1 MRATRFRRRPA
12 DYWLLAAGYWFYST
26 GKEVE
31 MVINKK
37 FRQEAKSVGA
47 SVVGR
52 DGIRAVA
59 QRSANREIAMLIDR
73 IAEVRIKSEG
83 RISKPTALLI
93 DRSSAEAIE
102 LGNRLARLIS
112 AALIDRVARLHVFA
126 FDSAAYPMNAAS
138 GSVAGLAE
146 ALKTCEAP
154 SQADPGAALGLLRK
168 SRLAV
173 EQIVLVIGAC
183 EREMPKLAGA
193 YTAYR
198 SDLGLTPPVIIVGG
212 RGVSN
217 SVEQE
222 LRRAGA
228 PVIPHS
234 FNGDPSS
241 VAALIPTLCRPSKLD
256 LLMGL
261 LESGAA
267 RGAH

>member
-1 MRATRFRRRPA
+1 VGIRFGHRPA
-12 DYWLLAAGYWFYST
+12 GYWLLAAGYWIYST

-31 MVINKK
+31 MVIDKK

-47 SVVGR
+47 SAVGR
-52 DGIRAVA
+52 EGIRAVG

-102 LGNRLARLIS
+102 MGNRLARLIS

-126 FDSAAYPMNAAS
+126 FDSAAHPLTTAGENI
-138 GSVAGLAE
+138 AGLANGSKIVE
-146 ALKTCEAP
+146 A
-154 SQADPGAALGLLRK
+154 SGHADPSTAFRFLLRN
-168 SRLAV
+168 RLAV
-173 EQIVLVIGAC
+173 EQIVLVVAAC
-183 EREMPKLAGA
+183 DGEADGLAEV
-193 YTAYR
+193 YSTYR
-198 SDLGLTPPVIIVGG
+198 TSLGLTPTVIAVNVGAA
-212 RGVSN
+212 SE
-217 SVEQE
+217 SVERE
-222 LRRAGA
+222 LRKASA
-228 PVIPHS
+228 PVIAYS
-234 FNGDPSS
+234 FNGDRNSL
-241 VAALIPTLCRPSKLD
+241 ATLIPTLCRPSKLD

>member
-1 MRATRFRRRPA
+1 
-12 DYWLLAAGYWFYST
+12 
-26 GKEVE
+26 
-31 MVINKK
+31 MVIDKK

-47 SVVGR
+47 SAIGR
-52 DGIRAVA
+52 EGIRAVG

-126 FDSAAYPMNAAS
+126 FDSAAYPLTGAGGN
-138 GSVAGLAE
+138 VAGLAE
-146 ALKTCEAP
+146 ALITCEAP
-154 SQADPGAALGLLRK
+154 GQADPGAALGLLRK

-173 EQIVLVIGAC
+173 EQIVLVIGAF
-183 EREMPKLAGA
+183 EGEMPNLAGA
-193 YTAYR
+193 YEAYR
-198 SDLGLTPPVIIVGG
+198 SDLGLTPPVIVVGG
-212 RGVSN
+212 SGPSN
-217 SVEQE
+217 SVGRE

-234 FNGDPSS
+234 FNGDPNSIGT
-241 VAALIPTLCRPSKLD
+241 LIPTLCRPSKLD

-261 LESGAA
+261 LESRAV